1 MARLDWPRVL
11 GPVVVAT
18 GLYFAATSAFASCAD
33 LLKLSVPST
42 TISTADDVAAGNFT
56 APDGTVLKG
65 LPAFCRVVGV
75 ARPNSDSEI
84 GFEVWIPSSGWNAK
98 YLQVGTVVFAGTI
111 QYNSLGFA
119 LRRGY
124 ATATTDGGHRATVG
138 DASFALNHPQKIIDW
153 GYRALIKTAVDSKQ
167 IVSAYTQSA
176 PRYSYFFGSS
186 NGGRDALMAVQRYPN
201 AFDGVIADAPSADW
215 THNAFS
221 WLWSEDAEFGNPAAT
236 ITMAKLPAI
245 QAAALAQCDAKDLT
259 ADGVVNDPR
268 LCHFDPSVLLCA
280 AAETDSCLT
289 ADQIMAL
296 DSILGGPVNPRTGQ
310 RIYYGFE
317 PFAVALPTFWDR
329 WVTGNA
335 TIPGGGH
342 ALLANQF
349 FANMVFNTA
358 SASFDHTKVNF
369 DSDVALT
376 NRTSIAGQRLA
387 HVINATSPDLSRFR
401 ARNGKLLL
409 YIGWEDPVVP
419 PRGMI
424 AYYESVVAKLRAD
437 SASAI
442 SDDQALQQTQQFFR
456 LFMVP
461 GMGHFTGGPGATAF
475 GALYG
480 APGLAVDRQHDVLS
494 AMEAWVEQG
503 VAPNR
508 IIAAKYINDDQ
519 TQGVLR
525 TRPLCSYPQSAQW
538 TGQGDSNQEQNFVCL
553 DGPRG
558 AYPDSAEA
566 GLSR

>member
-1 MARLDWPRVL
+1 MWL
-11 GPVVVAT
+11 VA
-18 GLYFAATSAFASCAD
+18 ASAFASCSD
-33 LLKLSVPST
+33 LLNLSLSSA
-42 TISTADDVAAGNFT
+42 TISTADDVPAGSFS
-56 APDGTVLKG
+56 APDGTVVQG

-84 GFEVWIPSSGWNAK
+84 GFEVWIPASGWNAK
-98 YLQVGTVVFAGTI
+98 YLQVGTLVFAGTI

-124 ATATTDGGHRATVG
+124 ATATTDGGHRGSAG
-138 DASFALNHPQKIIDW
+138 DASFAINHPQKIIDW
-153 GYRALIKTAVDSKQ
+153 GYRALAKTALYGKQ
-167 IVSAYTQSA
+167 IVSAYTHTA

-186 NGGRDALMAVQRYPN
+186 SGGRDALMAVQRYPN

-236 ITMAKLPAI
+236 IAAAKLPAI
-245 QAAALAQCDAKDLT
+245 QAAALAQCDAKDST
-259 ADGVVNDPR
+259 VDGVVNDPR
-268 LCHFDPSVLLCA
+268 LCRFDPSVLLCS

-289 ADQIMAL
+289 AEQIMAL
-296 DSILGGPVNPRTGQ
+296 DSILSGPVNPRTGQ
-310 RIYYGFE
+310 RIYPGFE
-317 PFAVALPTFWDR
+317 PFAVATPTFWDR

-335 TIPGGGH
+335 TVPGGGH
-342 ALLANQF
+342 ALLANHF
-349 FANMVFNTA
+349 FANMVFNTD

-369 DSDVALT
+369 DGDAALT
-376 NRTSIAGQRLA
+376 NRTSIAGQWLS
-387 HVINATSPDLSRFR
+387 HVINATSPDLSLFR

-424 AYYESVVAKLRAD
+424 AYYESVVAKLHSD
-437 SASAI
+437 SASAA
-442 SDDQALQQTQQFFR
+442 SDDDAVRHTQQFFR

-480 APGLAVDRQHDVLS
+480 APGLAIDRQHDVLS

-503 VAPNR
+503 VAPDR
-508 IIAAKYINDDQ
+508 IVAAKYVNDDPA
-519 TQGVLR
+519 QGVLR

-538 TGQGDSNQEQNFVCL
+538 TGHGDSNQEQNFVCR
-553 DGPRG
+553 DSPRG
-558 AYPDSAEA
+558 AYPGSADA
-566 GLSR
+566 GLPR